1 MSLIGTGLTYSPPG
15 HAVVLSDVSLT
26 LAPGAVLGLGGGSGA
41 GKSTLGRILAGHVM
55 PDRGSVTADGAALD
69 RIGQPRIV
77 QYAPQSPE
85 LATDPRWTV
94 GRILANGIPPTD
106 EVLATLGIQP
116 GWHDRFP
123 AELSGGELQRVSL
136 ARLLGPATRY
146 LICDEITAQLDALS
160 QAQLWAGLVS
170 MCTMRGI
177 GLLVISHEPL
187 LRKRLTAHSL
197 MLDAGQLTALAA

>member
-1 MSLIGTGLTYSPPG
+1 MSLIATKLSYSPPG
-15 HAVVLSDVSLT
+15 HGTVLSNVSLT
-26 LAPGAVLGLGGGSGA
+26 LAPGAVLGLGGASGA
-41 GKSTLGRILAGHVM
+41 GKSTLGRILAGHVL
-55 PDRGSVTADGAALD
+55 PDNGQVTADGAALD
-69 RIGQPRIV
+69 RQGRPRIV

-106 EVLATLGIQP
+106 EVLRTLGIQP
-116 GWHDRFP
+116 EWCDRFP

-136 ARLLGPATRY
+136 ARFLGPSTRY

-160 QAQLWAGLVS
+160 QAQLWAGLMA
-170 MCTMRGI
+170 MCNMRGI

-187 LRKRLTAHSL
+187 LRNRLTANSQ
-197 MLDAGQLTALAA
+197 MMNAGQLTMLAA